1 MQLADTD
8 GHLLDAT
15 FDIQGPDESG
25 ALSLVLESAGG
36 ASGSTG
42 SRNRQYPRVL
52 AILLSRL
59 AEAGADLVD
68 AFVESRA
75 TRHLSAEDRRI
86 APRPWTLP
94 LHLADV
100 EDFNDL
106 RRAVTRPQG
115 SIGSRSTKGGGNE
128 RKRIRLHLTVPGD
141 LGREQLLDT
150 LGAVHSSPRPSRS
163 PDLARGLSESDVL
176 AAITEWRQTGRDEF
190 VGRYAA
196 SPAQRYVLVVDGEE
210 FDAMA
215 ILRSARAHAGLD
227 TTTAFR
233 GDRRAVAEP
242 LRALGFEVDD
252 LRPDAEGPLG
262 PDAAAYLGRTPP
274 EFIGPTDTWTVRA
287 ARREQRW
294 LKSALGIGTGNP
306 HHLHTCG
313 LCGRHVP
320 ERLLVAAHIKPRSK
334 CDDAE
339 RKAFLDIAMPACILG
354 CDSLFEHGYISVDQH
369 GRILCATSN
378 SLPPALSFDLLDGKS
393 APAWNVRR
401 EQYFQ
406 WHRENRYLG

>member
-8 GHLLDAT
+8 GQLLDAT
-15 FDIQGPDESG
+15 FDIEGPDDSG

-42 SRNRQYPRVL
+42 SRNRHYPQVL

-59 AEAGADLVD
+59 ADAGADLVD

-75 TRHLSAEDRRI
+75 TRHLSGDQRRI

-100 EDFNDL
+100 EDFDDL

-115 SIGSRSTKGGGNE
+115 SIGSRSTNGGGNE
-128 RKRIRLHLTVPGD
+128 RKRIRLHLTVRAD
-141 LGREQLLDT
+141 LGREALLDT
-150 LGAVHSSPRPSRS
+150 LGAVQSPSRS
-163 PDLARGLSESDVL
+163 SGIARGINDDHVM
-176 AAITEWRQTGRDEF
+176 AAISEWRQDGREQF
-190 VGRYAA
+190 LRRYAA

-215 ILRSARAHAGLD
+215 ILRSARAHAGLH

-233 GDRRAVAEP
+233 GDRRTVAQP

-274 EFIGPTDTWTVRA
+274 EFSGPTDTRTVRA

-306 HHLHTCG
+306 HRLHPCG

-320 ERLLVAAHIKPRSK
+320 ERLLVAAHIKRRSE
-334 CDDAE
+334 CDESE
-339 RKAFLDIAMPACILG
+339 RKAFLDIAMPACLLG
-354 CDSLFEHGYISVDQH
+354 CDSLFEHGYIAVDQH
-369 GRILCATSN
+369 GRILFAN
-378 SLPPALSFDLLDGKS
+378 SDTIPPSLTFDLLGGKS
-393 APAWNVRR
+393 APAWNAKR
-401 EQYFQ
+401 EPYFQ
-406 WHRENRYLG
+406 WHRERCHLG